1 MTSLRDATRGNRT
14 DELRDSSRCQGLS
27 LQNRASR
34 RVSVGAGGRIR
45 EAHMPLVIRWWIV
58 ALASAA
64 LAAPAFADASDDLE
78 RGVARF
84 QAGEFSAA
92 IEPLA
97 AAHAADPADLDTAL
111 LLAIAYYRA
120 GDAARARPLLIAA
133 ERSAD
138 PETRDSAQIFLGLL
152 ADASGDADAARGY
165 YGSVARGSSSLAA
178 SGQELLA
185 RGRGE
190 RFSAGLVI
198 RPELDSNVALLPA
211 TAAPATGSAADRD
224 LFLLADLHL
233 RPFEEL
239 GLVLDQTVAYRKQA
253 ELTDFDMASTVSGA
267 TWSHLGPSYRAA
279 LGYHVDF
286 SMLGGVRYQLGQ
298 TVDASGRRAIA
309 GAFGVTASYQLALR
323 TLYPDAY
330 AGYTGMVQTGTARL
344 SWLAPSWELE
354 LGPVIAREA
363 TDDPTLS
370 ALASGGQLAARL
382 RLGRADVRMFARAT
396 DRRYDAAAAG
406 RRDLLLQASAS
417 VYVDLTSHLGAVVG
431 GGLLDNRSSMMDSS
445 YVKWTGYL
453 GVVLA
458 TGS

>member
-1 MTSLRDATRGNRT
+1 MS
-14 DELRDSSRCQGLS
+14 
-27 LQNRASR
+27 
-34 RVSVGAGGRIR
+34 
-45 EAHMPLVIRWWIV
+45 LVIRCGMGVLVW
-58 ALASAA
+58 AS
-64 LAAPAFADASDDLE
+64 LAASAFADAASDLE
-78 RGVARF
+78 RGLARF

-97 AAHAADPADLDTAL
+97 AAHAADPADLDTSL
-111 LLAIAYYRA
+111 LLAIAYYRL
-120 GDAARARPLLIAA
+120 GDAARARPLLVAA

-138 PETRDSAQIFLGLL
+138 LETRDSARIFLGLL
-152 ADASGDADAARGY
+152 ADADGDADTARGY
-165 YGSVARGSSSLAA
+165 YGSVARGSTGLAA

-211 TAAPATGSAADRD
+211 TVAPATGSAADRD

-233 RPFEEL
+233 RPFDDF
-239 GLVLDQTVAYRKQA
+239 GLVLDETVAYRKQA

-267 TWSHLGPSYRAA
+267 TWSHRGAIYRAA
-279 LGYHVDF
+279 LGYHVDL

-298 TVDASGRRAIA
+298 TIDAGGRRAIA
-309 GAFGVTASYQLALR
+309 GAFGVAASYQLALR

-330 AGYTGMVQTGTARL
+330 AGYTGTVQTGTARL
-344 SWLAPSWELE
+344 SWLASSWELE
-354 LGPVIAREA
+354 LGPVVAREV

-370 ALASGGQLAARL
+370 ALAAGGQLAARL
-382 RLGRADVRMFARAT
+382 HLGRADLRMFARAT

-406 RRDLLLQASAS
+406 RRDVQIRADAS

-431 GGLLDNRSSMMDSS
+431 GTLLDNASNTMDDSF
-445 YVKWTGYL
+445 VKWTGYL